1 MSCFFR
7 QYINIQNSKQK
18 TKSLL
23 YNSAVRQSYVECSS
37 DTFKSLKRLK
47 DIGLKIKRITMKV
60 KQKKGTNLPGA
71 WIVNPKDKG
80 RKSIKGDKIYL
91 DNGQEFEIEIFNPL
105 KESVLADIRL
115 NGNSICKTGLVIKPG
130 QRVYLDCFVDD
141 RKKFIFQTYEID
153 GSQES
158 LDATADNGLLE
169 VFFYKEQAVTL
180 QNWIDKYHKVVI
192 HEYYPVYYPRWY
204 SYPYYGG
211 LTLNGTTGTIYT
223 TNTANTLT
231 INTGSSTYGGVLNNS
246 NYETSFTNC
255 SLTSGGTSES
265 VNAYY
270 NSVAGS
276 LETGRVEKGE
286 KSDQQFVDVDM
297 DFEKNYIHHLVYQIL
312 PSSRKPKEIK
322 EISKRKDIL
331 EKLRNDNKNH
341 HSDVTIDLIELIK
354 KLADLHSAGILTDE
368 EFSSK
373 KSELL
378 SKI

>member
-1 MSCFFR
+1 
-7 QYINIQNSKQK
+7 
-18 TKSLL
+18 
-23 YNSAVRQSYVECSS
+23 
-37 DTFKSLKRLK
+37 
-47 DIGLKIKRITMKV
+47 MKV
-60 KQKKGTNLPGA
+60 KQTKGANLPGA

-91 DNGQEFEIEIFNPL
+91 DNGQFEIEIFNPL

-180 QNWIDKYHKVVI
+180 QNWNDRFHKIVI

-204 SYPYYGG
+204 SYPYYGNTI
-211 LTLNGTTGTIYT
+211 TLNGNIGTTT
-223 TNTANTLT
+223 TSNSTTMQKIDYANGLG
-231 INTGSSTYGGVLNNS
+231 GSSFYGG
-246 NYETSFTNC
+246 TSFTNC
-255 SLTSGGTSES
+255 SLTSSGTSDS

-286 KSDQQFVDVDM
+286 KSNQQFVDVDM
-297 DFEKNYIHHLVYQIL
+297 EFEKNYIHHLVYQIL
-312 PSSRKPKEIK
+312 PSSRKPKDIQEV
-322 EISKRKDIL
+322 SKTKKIM
-331 EKLRNDNKNH
+331 EKLRNDNTDN
-341 HSDVTIDLIELIK
+341 VIELIK

>member
-1 MSCFFR
+1 
-7 QYINIQNSKQK
+7 
-18 TKSLL
+18 
-23 YNSAVRQSYVECSS
+23 
-37 DTFKSLKRLK
+37 
-47 DIGLKIKRITMKV
+47 MKV

-71 WIVNPKDKG
+71 WIVNSKDKG

-153 GSQES
+153 GTQES

-180 QNWIDKYHKVVI
+180 QNWNDRFHKVII
-192 HEYYPVYYPRWY
+192 HEYHPVYYPVYPRWY
-204 SYPYYGG
+204 PTYY
-211 LTLNGTTGTIYT
+211 TLGTT
-223 TNTANTLT
+223 T
-231 INTGSSTYGGVLNNS
+231 INTCSSSGTVTINGGTNVYNSSSVYGGVLNNG

-255 SLTSGGTSES
+255 SLTSG
-265 VNAYY
+265 
-270 NSVAGS
+270 S

-286 KSDQQFVDVDM
+286 KSNQQFVDVDM
-297 DFEKNYIHHLVYQIL
+297 EFEKNYIHHLVYQIL
-312 PSSRKPKEIK
+312 PSSRKPAEVK

-331 EKLRNDNKNH
+331 EKLRNETMKKNT
-341 HSDVTIDLIELIK
+341 DGVIELIK
-354 KLADLHSAGILTDE
+354 KLGDLHSAGILTDE